1 MPVAWLQFEERKMCK
16 GRPLVLMAVML
27 TLAITA
33 FTLGGA
39 SRVQAEPP
47 NPCHYGFCEE

>member
-1 MPVAWLQFEERKMCK
+1 MGK
-16 GRPLVLMAVML
+16 GRPLVLMAVMF
-27 TLAITA
+27 AIAVTA

-47 NPCHYGFCEE
+47 SPCHYGFCDD